1 MKMRYVLASGSSA
14 AREIDMNKM
23 KSVICFLALGAI
35 SPHAWAT
42 PNNDDIKAMLSQAKS
57 GDASAQTQ
65 LGILYAEGSGVTRD
79 YKKARSW
86 FEQAGKQNYADAE
99 YNLGVMYGNG
109 DGVARD
115 SKKALTWFE
124 KAAEHGHIGARY
136 NLGMIYGQG
145 IGTAKDL
152 VRAAFWF
159 ELAGQDGSPED
170 KYTLGVMY
178 SKGEPLEKNDVK
190 ARQWFER
197 AANEGHVLAQ
207 YNLAVMYSEGLGGD
221 RDLRK
226 ARHWADK
233 AAGQGDPE
241 ATRLLSVL
249 NERGKQSPFEILM
262 VAGGDPAAAPHIV
275 PPVRLG
281 ADHGVEKPAAETLSE
296 TPAAVINTA
305 PTTESVEII
314 EIDEGSTG
322 VEIEKIT
329 EDAPAEEAM
338 PSDALRSQKMENR
351 ESEARAGE
359 AENLQDA
366 QQSSTPNNELTLAT
380 GPQAMSEDVP
390 REEEQHVEEDDSM
403 TSSDTSEPVPV
414 PLKASA
420 EESSERNTAVGI
432 SPESIKTEK

>member
-35 SPHAWAT
+35 SPHACAT

-221 RDLRK
+221 RDL
-226 ARHWADK
+226 
-233 AAGQGDPE
+233 
-241 ATRLLSVL
+241 
-249 NERGKQSPFEILM
+249 GKQSPFEILM

-366 QQSSTPNNELTLAT
+366 QQSSTPNNELTPAT

>member
-1 MKMRYVLASGSSA
+1 
-14 AREIDMNKM
+14 
-23 KSVICFLALGAI
+23 
-35 SPHAWAT
+35 
-42 PNNDDIKAMLSQAKS
+42 
-57 GDASAQTQ
+57 
-65 LGILYAEGSGVTRD
+65 
-79 YKKARSW
+79 
-86 FEQAGKQNYADAE
+86 
-99 YNLGVMYGNG
+99 
-109 DGVARD
+109 
-115 SKKALTWFE
+115 
-124 KAAEHGHIGARY
+124 
-136 NLGMIYGQG
+136 
-145 IGTAKDL
+145 
-152 VRAAFWF
+152 
-159 ELAGQDGSPED
+159 
-170 KYTLGVMY
+170 
-178 SKGEPLEKNDVK
+178 
-190 ARQWFER
+190 
-197 AANEGHVLAQ
+197 
-207 YNLAVMYSEGLGGD
+207 
-221 RDLRK
+221 
-226 ARHWADK
+226 
-233 AAGQGDPE
+233 
-241 ATRLLSVL
+241 
-249 NERGKQSPFEILM
+249 M

-366 QQSSTPNNELTLAT
+366 QQSSTPNNELTPAT

>member
-1 MKMRYVLASGSSA
+1 
-14 AREIDMNKM
+14 
-23 KSVICFLALGAI
+23 
-35 SPHAWAT
+35 
-42 PNNDDIKAMLSQAKS
+42 
-57 GDASAQTQ
+57 
-65 LGILYAEGSGVTRD
+65 
-79 YKKARSW
+79 
-86 FEQAGKQNYADAE
+86 
-99 YNLGVMYGNG
+99 
-109 DGVARD
+109 
-115 SKKALTWFE
+115 
-124 KAAEHGHIGARY
+124 
-136 NLGMIYGQG
+136 
-145 IGTAKDL
+145 
-152 VRAAFWF
+152 
-159 ELAGQDGSPED
+159 
-170 KYTLGVMY
+170 
-178 SKGEPLEKNDVK
+178 KGEPLEKNDVK

-241 ATRLLSVL
+241 ATRLLSIL

-262 VAGGDPAAAPHIV
+262 VAGGDPAAASHIV

-281 ADHGVEKPAAETLSE
+281 ADHGVEKPAAPAAETLSE

-314 EIDEGSTG
+314 EIDGGSTG

-359 AENLQDA
+359 AENLQNS
-366 QQSSTPNNELTLAT
+366 QRGSTQNNELTPAT
-380 GPQAMSEDVP
+380 GSQAVSEGAP
-390 REEEQHVEEDDSM
+390 REEGQQ
-403 TSSDTSEPVPV
+403 
-414 PLKASA
+414 A
-420 EESSERNTAVGI
+420 EENDVMGSSGVSESVPAQETVSATKPAEDNIVGN
-432 SPESIKTEK
+432 PAQELVKTEE